1 MSSSRTVV
9 LDTDPGIDD
18 AMALLYL
25 HACDN
30 LELLGITTI
39 LGNAS
44 IENCTNNAL
53 FLCEQFDIFAPV
65 YRGAD
70 RGVTGKQPENYPDFV
85 HGMNGLADIK
95 VKVAGK
101 SAEDQD
107 ACTYLLES
115 SNANPGEI
123 TIIAVGRLTNI
134 ALALNKDPTFANR
147 VKEIIFMGGAA
158 NCEGNVTVWAE
169 ANIIGDPEA
178 ASIVFNSS
186 IPLVMVGLDV
196 TLLTRMSHSFL
207 DSLTSDLAPLQSLLL
222 SINKVYANFYK
233 TSQNWDEFPV
243 HDSSA
248 IAYAHNPK
256 IFSTEQGQLTCIL
269 DGEQRGR
276 TVFVPST
283 SGNHRVCLSVDSNA
297 LLDDYFKNV
306 TAAYRQTTN
315 H

>member
-1 MSSSRTVV
+1 MSGSLRKVIF
-9 LDTDPGIDD
+9 DTDPGIDD

-53 FLCEQFDIFAPV
+53 FLCEQFGIAAPV

-70 RGVTGKQPENYPDFV
+70 RSVTGEQPEDYPDFV
-85 HGMNGLADIK
+85 HGLNGLADIQ

-107 ACTYLLES
+107 ACTFLLES

-134 ALALNKDPTFANR
+134 AMALNKDPTFANR

-158 NCEGNVTVWAE
+158 TCEGNVTAWAE

-178 ASIVFNSS
+178 ASMVFNSN

-196 TLLTRMSHSFL
+196 TLQTRMSQPFVN
-207 DSLTSDLAPLQSLLL
+207 SLMPDLSPLRSLLL
-222 SINKVYANFYK
+222 SINKVYASYYK
-233 TSQNWDEFPV
+233 TSQDWDDFPV

-248 IAYAHNPK
+248 IAYAHNPNLFGTK
-256 IFSTEQGQLTCIL
+256 HGQLSCIL
-269 DGEQRGR
+269 DGAQRGR
-276 TVFVPST
+276 TVFAPGQ

-297 LLDDYFKNV
+297 MLDDYLRNV
-306 TAAYRQTTN
+306 TAAY
-315 H
+315 HK